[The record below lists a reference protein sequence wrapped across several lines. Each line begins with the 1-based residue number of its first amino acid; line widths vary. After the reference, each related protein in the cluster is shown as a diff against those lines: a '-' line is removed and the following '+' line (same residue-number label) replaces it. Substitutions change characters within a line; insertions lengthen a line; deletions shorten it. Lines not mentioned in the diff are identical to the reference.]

1 MVDALRK
8 LLDSVSSLGRFRD
21 RQIETY
27 QDMSANQLAAAMSN
41 GMAAASLAGR
51 YDVLSGL

>member
-1 MVDALRK
+1 MDALRK